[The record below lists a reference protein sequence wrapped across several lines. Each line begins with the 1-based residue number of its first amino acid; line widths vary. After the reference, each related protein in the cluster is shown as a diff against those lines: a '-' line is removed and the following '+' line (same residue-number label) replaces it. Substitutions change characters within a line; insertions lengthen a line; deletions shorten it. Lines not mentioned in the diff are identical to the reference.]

1 MREFQ
6 EKRKFKK
13 IIYSGWLQIILG
25 VILLALIFSTVKVYK
40 KSRISSGKSQEIK
53 EEMAKLEKR
62 NAELGAEAARLE
74 SESGKEGE
82 IRKRFDVAKPGEK
95 ILVIVDKNS
104 EDVKINGEINNI
116 GFFSKIWHW
125 IKTGFNFKRV
135 WFSGR
140 MVASQ
145 ATDRSS
151 ILLTRSEARGK
162 QAKFLACVEN
172 RRSEFRLYR
181 NEAESRDF

>member
-13 IIYSGWLQIILG
+13 IIYSGWLQIFLG
-25 VILLALIFSTVKVYK
+25 VVLSALVFSTVKVYK
-40 KSRISSGKSQEIK
+40 KSQISAKRSGEIK

-62 NAELGAEAARLE
+62 NAELAAEAARLE

-104 EDVKINGEINNI
+104 EDVKINGENI
-116 GFFSKIWHW
+116 QTGFFYRLWRW
-125 IKTGFNFKRV
+125 
-135 WFSGR
+135 
-140 MVASQ
+140 
-145 ATDRSS
+145 
-151 ILLTRSEARGK
+151 
-162 QAKFLACVEN
+162 VE
-172 RRSEFRLYR
+172 RF
-181 NEAESRDF
+181 F